1 MVYGPMNRN
10 ERTVWTL
17 SSHKSK
23 FIRADPTHQIGFQN
37 FYDETYVSFDSN
49 DNSIGSASEI
59 PTQKSFVY
67 FVGNRVGPR
76 VDPWG
81 ATNTQIKCKK
91 SRMFLVQMHRCCTSC
106 AFIKKY
112 FSRFLKCDFF
122 CCLTARRNLHCLILL
137 LESRVFHADHLHL
150 SCLIL

>member
-17 SSHKSK
+17 SSHKIK

-59 PTQKSFVY
+59 PTQK
-67 FVGNRVGPR
+67 
-76 VDPWG
+76 
-81 ATNTQIKCKK
+81 
-91 SRMFLVQMHRCCTSC
+91 
-106 AFIKKY
+106 
-112 FSRFLKCDFF
+112 
-122 CCLTARRNLHCLILL
+122 
-137 LESRVFHADHLHL
+137 
-150 SCLIL
+150 